1 MSVMAT
7 IRSSGHTNGI
17 TARALGTNTICCA
30 QGTRYTVQINK
41 KCRSKN
47 RTKHNQKTTDGCIIG
62 LIWQILNIE
71 LEERKMR
78 D

>member
-17 TARALGTNTICCA
+17 TVRALGTNTICCA

-47 RTKHNQKTTDGCIIG
+47 TTKHNQWMYYWAD
-62 LIWQILNIE
+62 LANPE
-71 LEERKMR
+71 Y
-78 D
+78 